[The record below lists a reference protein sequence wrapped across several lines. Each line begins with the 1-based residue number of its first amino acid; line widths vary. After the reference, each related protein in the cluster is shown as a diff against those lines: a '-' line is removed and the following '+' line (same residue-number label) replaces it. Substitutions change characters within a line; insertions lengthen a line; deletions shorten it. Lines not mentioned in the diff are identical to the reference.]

1 MSILEKSF
9 ESMQQ
14 TMVETN
20 QQLIEACAY
29 MDKIMTRL
37 NQHVSAPS
45 PDQVQE
51 FLQLS
56 QVDFNSN
63 HEDTQPT
70 LEETF
75 ENLWQFS

>member
-1 MSILEKSF
+1 MSTLEESF
-9 ESMQQ
+9 EAMQQ
-14 TMVETN
+14 TIVEIN
-20 QQLIEACAY
+20 QQLIELCAH
-29 MDKIMTRL
+29 MDKIMTHLNRL
-37 NQHVSAPS
+37 ISTTS